1 MVDHLLAPSL
11 LGYAGEQVDGLPTP
25 AGCTQLGLHHSEFS
39 HDGAH
44 DSDAVFMAENAG
56 EDDRPGI
63 SVEDASL
70 GT

>member
-11 LGYAGEQVDGLPTP
+11 LWYAGEQVDELPTP
-25 AGCTQLGLHHSEFS
+25 AGCTQLGLHHGEFS

-44 DSDAVFMAENAG
+44 DGDAAFVAEKSREG
-56 EDDRPGI
+56 DRPGI
-63 SVEDASL
+63 SVEDAAL